1 MITQFVVTSRWFQLV
16 LQLLLLC
23 FYSYIVVM
31 IISEYLFLAPQQDV
45 FVNLDGKFYL
55 GNYIIAAASIAGRMN
70 NALGVPCLGWSLVSY
85 EF

>member
-1 MITQFVVTSRWFQLV
+1 
-16 LQLLLLC
+16 
-23 FYSYIVVM
+23 M

-70 NALGVPCLGWSLVSY
+70 NALGVPCLG
-85 EF
+85 